1 MARQWCPAVTPRSY
15 RVRHDGRPCAM
26 KPTASVQFFDTQFQ
40 RQLDAADFALNPFE
54 QAVLA
59 HVSGRVLDYGCGL
72 GNLAVAAARM
82 GCPVKALDASPAAM
96 AHLRRVAREQGLPIE
111 AVEADLRAYELTED
125 FDTVVCIGL
134 LMFFDC
140 DTARRQLH
148 GLQQHVR
155 PGGVA
160 AINVLVEG
168 TTFLD
173 MFDPAAY
180 CLFARDELVSRFAGW
195 QLLHA
200 QQQDF
205 PAPKG
210 QLKSFATVIA
220 RRPH

>member
-1 MARQWCPAVTPRSY
+1 MEPTP
-15 RVRHDGRPCAM
+15 
-26 KPTASVQFFDTQFQ
+26 SVQFFDTQFQ
-40 RQLDAADFALNPFE
+40 RQVDSADFALNPFE
-54 QAVLA
+54 QAVLPYI
-59 HVSGRVLDYGCGL
+59 SGRMLDYGCGL
-72 GNLAVAAARM
+72 GNLAVAAARK
-82 GCPVKALDASPAAM
+82 GCSVKALDASPAAI
-96 AHLRRVAREQGLPIE
+96 AHLQRVALEQGLPIE
-111 AVEADLRAYELTED
+111 AAAADLRAYGLTED

-140 DTARRQLH
+140 DTALRQLH
-148 GLQQHVR
+148 DLQQHVR
-155 PGGVA
+155 PGGVV

-180 CLFARDELVSRFAGW
+180 CLFARDELASRFAGW
-195 QLLHA
+195 QLLHS

-205 PAPKG
+205 AAPKG

>member
-1 MARQWCPAVTPRSY
+1 MEPTP
-15 RVRHDGRPCAM
+15 
-26 KPTASVQFFDTQFQ
+26 SVLFFDTQFR
-40 RQLDAADFALNPFE
+40 RQVGAADFALNPFE
-54 QAVLA
+54 QAVLP
-59 HVSGRVLDYGCGL
+59 HINGRVLDYGCGL
-72 GNLAVAAARM
+72 GNLAVAAARK
-82 GCPVKALDASPAAM
+82 GCPVKALDASPAAI
-96 AHLRRVAREQGLPIE
+96 AHLQRVAREQGLPIE
-111 AVEADLRAYELTED
+111 AAEADLRAYELTED

-140 DTARRQLH
+140 DAAFRQLG

-168 TTFLD
+168 TTYLD
-173 MFDPAAY
+173 MFDPAAH
-180 CLFARDELVSRFAGW
+180 CLFARGGLASRFAGW
-195 QLLHA
+195 QILQS

-205 PAPKG
+205 AAPKG

>member
-1 MARQWCPAVTPRSY
+1 
-15 RVRHDGRPCAM
+15 M
-26 KPTASVQFFDTQFQ
+26 KPTPSVQFFDTQFR
-40 RQLDAADFALNPFE
+40 RQVGAADFALNPFE
-54 QAVLA
+54 QAVLP

-72 GNLAVAAARM
+72 GNLTVAAARK
-82 GCPVKALDASPAAM
+82 GCSVKALDASPAAI
-96 AHLRRVAREQGLPIE
+96 AHLQRVALEQGLPIE
-111 AVEADLRAYELTED
+111 AAQADLRAYELTED
-125 FDTVVCIGL
+125 FDAVVCIGL

-140 DTARRQLH
+140 HTAFRQLH

-155 PGGVA
+155 PGGTA

-168 TTFLD
+168 TTYLD

-180 CLFARDELVSRFAGW
+180 CLFARDELTSRFAGW
-195 QLLHA
+195 QLLHS

-205 PAPKG
+205 PAPTG